1 MLQNDIC
8 DEQCNT
14 DSCNY
19 DMNACNTQECYEN
32 ERGTDYKGT
41 MYVTDNG
48 FTCQNWRMQYPHA
61 HAYDH
66 VGNHNFCRNP
76 DNYSSPWCFTN
87 NFEKRWDSCSNV
99 HKSYKENCT
108 KPEKCNQTC
117 ISRLNDGVCDSF
129 CDSPQCMWD
138 GGDCKDALTAIGA
151 AFSID
156 LSYLHNQKKNAV
168 RLVNDNPQPVML
180 VGAGALLGVS
190 IYILSRKGKSRAI
203 SASRKQGVKYE
214 MYGKREDTAV
224 TP

>member
-1 MLQNDIC
+1 
-8 DEQCNT
+8 
-14 DSCNY
+14 
-19 DMNACNTQECYEN
+19 
-32 ERGTDYKGT
+32 
-41 MYVTDNG
+41 
-48 FTCQNWRMQYPHA
+48 
-61 HAYDH
+61 
-66 VGNHNFCRNP
+66 
-76 DNYSSPWCFTN
+76 
-87 NFEKRWDSCSNV
+87 
-99 HKSYKENCT
+99 
-108 KPEKCNQTC
+108 
-117 ISRLNDGVCDSF
+117 
-129 CDSPQCMWD
+129 MWD